1 MLQRLISP
9 CSALDGTTAIGAVGS
24 PGALQ
29 VAGESGPLAD
39 STIDYAYD
47 ELGRVNSRTVEG
59 AGAEI
64 FGYDSLGRLTS
75 HDSDLGAFALAYLG
89 QTDQIT
95 SRALASSTLAT
106 TWSYLPNSGDR
117 RLSEISNVGLSAGQ
131 YSTYAF
137 TTTPENFITGI
148 TEASDTSAVY
158 PWALSQTASYNTLN
172 QLTDLSGQTLTWD
185 ADGNLTSDG
194 TRTYTWDAENRLV
207 GVAYPGEPGKATS
220 FAYDGLGRRVAI
232 TSTPAGGGSSVT
244 TSYLWCGSVLCQAR
258 DAGNA
263 TTREYLAEGEYV
275 PGVTPETDYYGIDQ
289 IGTVRRVFAS
299 TSSAAAFRYDPYG
312 VPLQVTA
319 PTTDFAYAGMF
330 QNADSGLDLT
340 LYRAYDRV
348 AGRWLSRDP
357 SGELLPYAARTSVGG
372 APNSGSQ
379 TEWTPDFAK
388 VDTGRLSGI
397 IDRSLPPGSLYHNL
411 YLYAVSNPINLVD
424 PSGLA
429 PGDKR
434 FGLPDAFWRWYHRQ
448 LKEPG
453 DPDLSFEEAQECFEE
468 WKSLGSPGP
477 ESPGSE

>member
-1 MLQRLISP
+1 M
-9 CSALDGTTAIGAVGS
+9 
-24 PGALQ
+24 
-29 VAGESGPLAD
+29 
-39 STIDYAYD
+39 
-47 ELGRVNSRTVEG
+47 
-59 AGAEI
+59 
-64 FGYDSLGRLTS
+64 
-75 HDSDLGAFALAYLG
+75 
-89 QTDQIT
+89 
-95 SRALASSTLAT
+95 
-106 TWSYLPNSGDR
+106 
-117 RLSEISNVGLSAGQ
+117 SAGQ

-299 TSSAAAFRYDPYG
+299 PSSAAAFSYDPYG

-319 PTTDFAYAGMF
+319 PTTDFTYAGMF
-330 QNADSGLDLT
+330 HNADSGLDLT
-340 LYRAYDRV
+340 LYRAYDPI

-357 SGELLPYAARTSVGG
+357 LGEASSPLGNLYPYVDGNPLSWRDALGLCPPG
-372 APNSGSQ
+372 APDCIEPVYPDLWAIGAFAGGSE
-379 TEWTPDFAK
+379 TAALLRLGIKAFT
-388 VDTGRLSGI
+388 DTTG
-397 IDRSLPPGSLYHNL
+397 LPPQGVKPPVES
-411 YLYAVSNPINLVD
+411 
-424 PSGLA
+424 
-429 PGDKR
+429 
-434 FGLPDAFWRWYHRQ
+434 
-448 LKEPG
+448 
-453 DPDLSFEEAQECFEE
+453 PDLCVTGPASNRPGQSLWDTLGGE
-468 WKSLGSPGP
+468 WRYHGEDTWHNPHWDYNRICILDISANDS
-477 ESPGSE
+477 